1 MKFNNKVFQFCT
13 VFFLKV
19 NTNFAAYVKYFIVVG
34 IGCSF
39 IKVWPCSFRTQ
50 SKLLLYVIKS
60 ANSIIKVVNFL
71 KVLLSTLNPDNVK

>member
-13 VFFLKV
+13 VIFLKV

-39 IKVWPCSFRTQ
+39 IKV
-50 SKLLLYVIKS
+50 
-60 ANSIIKVVNFL
+60 
-71 KVLLSTLNPDNVK
+71 